1 MGGVAVSD
9 LVNYPDLKDGAS
21 NVNGT
26 SKNRR
31 FTPSDLANGA
41 SASSTGDSRR
51 YHTLRFVA
59 DVLGGIDIPVMQG
72 ATFITP
78 P

>member
-1 MGGVAVSD
+1 M
-9 LVNYPDLKDGAS
+9 VNYPDLKDGAS

-31 FTPSDLANGA
+31 FTPPDLAD
-41 SASSTGDSRR
+41 SASVSSSGDSRR
-51 YHTLRFVA
+51 YHTLRFIA
-59 DVLGGIDIPVMQG
+59 DVLGGIDVSIMDR
-72 ATFITP
+72 AAFITP

>member
-1 MGGVAVSD
+1 M
-9 LVNYPDLKDGAS
+9 NYPDLKDGAS

-26 SKNRR
+26 SKNRM
-31 FTPSDLANGA
+31 FTPSDLADSA

-51 YHTLRFVA
+51 YHTLRFSA
-59 DVLGGIDIPVMQG
+59 DVLGGVNVSIVRR

-78 P
+78 PRAGF